1 MNAASYA
8 AKSPRSMRICSLLPS
23 ATEIVCALGAQDQ
36 LVGVTHECDFP
47 PQVASIPKVTRSNI
61 PANFSSAQI
70 DAAVSSSLQ
79 SSGSLYELDLPVL
92 DRLQPDVVITQRL
105 CDVCAVPY
113 DRVQDAVANLESHP
127 RVLNLEPS
135 SLAGILDCIRLVG
148 QAIGRGRSA
157 DSLVALLEHR
167 IDAVRARTQSLAHR
181 PRVFCMEWV
190 DPPYCG
196 GHWMRE
202 LVELA
207 GGRDE
212 LSNHRRP
219 SYRID
224 WRRVLEFS
232 PEVIVLTCCGFDL
245 SRCAHEAE
253 ILATF
258 EGVHALPAAKSGRIF
273 ATDGSAYFSR
283 PGPRIVDSLEILAY
297 LVHPDFFA
305 APPHPR
311 AFCAVDLA
319 PALNKLA
326 VRRDT
331 AASPRRSNLGRAR
344 RTLSDNCP

>member
-1 MNAASYA
+1 MNAPSHPE
-8 AKSPRSMRICSLLPS
+8 KSPCSLRICSLLPS
-23 ATEIVCALGAQDQ
+23 ATEIVCALGARDQ

-47 PQVASIPKVTRSNI
+47 SSVASIPKVTRSNI

-79 SSGSLYELDLPVL
+79 SSGSLYELDLPAL
-92 DRLQPDVVITQRL
+92 ERLQPDVVITQRL

-113 DRVQDAVANLESHP
+113 DRVQDAVANLGSHP

-135 SLAGILDCIRLVG
+135 SLADILDCIRLVG
-148 QAIGRGRSA
+148 QAIGRSASA
-157 DSLVALLEHR
+157 DALILSLHHR
-167 IDAVRARTQSLAHR
+167 IDAVRSRTQSLAPR

-202 LVELA
+202 LVEIA
-207 GGRDE
+207 GGRDD

-219 SYRID
+219 SHRVD
-224 WRRVLEFS
+224 WRRVLDFS

-245 SRCAHEAE
+245 ARCAQEAE

-283 PGPRIVDSLEILAY
+283 PGPRIVDSLEILAH
-297 LVHPDFFA
+297 LVHPELFA
-305 APPHPR
+305 APPLVR

-319 PALNKLA
+319 RASLA
-326 VRRDT
+326 HST
-331 AASPRRSNLGRAR
+331 S
-344 RTLSDNCP
+344 